1 MDILKKLERLK
12 EYASS
17 NEPLDHI
24 FFAVNQAR
32 GEMMSRVFDST
43 KGYKDV
49 DGKSSP
55 KPYSKTYANYRAS
68 LGRQTKVVD
77 LSLTGNLMNSIR
89 TVTKGTEVVITI
101 QEDKK
106 KLDDIQKRHSGKL
119 ERTVLTLSEEEEKI
133 ANELSAKLI
142 LEDLKTIFNAK

>member
-1 MDILKKLERLK
+1 
-12 EYASS
+12 
-17 NEPLDHI
+17 
-24 FFAVNQAR
+24 
-32 GEMMSRVFDST
+32 
-43 KGYKDV
+43 
-49 DGKSSP
+49 
-55 KPYSKTYANYRAS
+55 

-89 TVTKGTEVVITI
+89 TVNKGTEVVITI

-119 ERTVLTLSEEEEKI
+119 NRTVLTLSEEEEKI
-133 ANELSAKLI
+133 ANELSVKLI